1 MSRSLGRV
9 VDILNCFSVDR
20 PTATLTEV
28 SDRTGLDRATT
39 YRFLTALEG
48 YGVLR
53 RDASTKRY
61 ALGVEALV
69 IGAAALARLDPRPLA
84 RPGLVRL
91 VGAFED
97 TAILSVPRG
106 PESVCIDVE
115 AGTFPIRASF
125 LEVGSRRPLGA
136 GAGSL
141 ALLAWLPDAEI
152 AALRPAISARIAGH
166 PRLSWAVIER
176 HVEDARRRGYA
187 LMLDLVVDRMGGIA
201 MPVPGPDG
209 RPIAALS
216 VAALSERIASRE
228 RALAEALAREVA
240 ACAVPGMRP
249 AGPSKGARSSGAS

>member
-1 MSRSLGRV
+1 MPDRGTSVQKACRILGVLSDPRNGRLT
-9 VDILNCFSVDR
+9 DIAQAAGQDK
-20 PTATLTEV
+20 
-28 SDRTGLDRATT
+28 ATT
-39 YRFLTALEG
+39 LRLLESLEREG
-48 YGVLR
+48 LVV

-69 IGAAALARLDPRPLA
+69 IGAAALARLDLRPLA

-106 PESVCIDVE
+106 SEAVCIDVE

-152 AALRPAISARIAGH
+152 AALAPAISARIAGH
-166 PRLSWAVIER
+166 PRLSWTVIER
-176 HVEDARRRGYA
+176 HVEDSRRRGYA

-240 ACAVPGMRP
+240 ACAVPGSRA
-249 AGPSKGARSSGAS
+249 AGQAKAAR